1 MKKKFLFF
9 ATLSLL
15 LFSCSEDDSPITPE
29 PEAAF
34 ASGIFVLNEGNFGSS
49 NATVSFIDADGNVER
64 SVFSAVNG
72 TDLGDTAQSIAFYE
86 DLAFIILNVSNK
98 IEVVDRYT
106 FEQVASIG
114 TDLQNPRYAA
124 IANGKLYVTN
134 WGDGMDSEDDFV
146 AVFDLADFA
155 LAEKIA
161 VAEGPEN
168 ILAINDKLYVAHQ
181 GGFSFNN
188 LLSIIDSEDN
198 TVKKTLEVGDVPNSM
213 VVANGDLYVLSGGK
227 PSYASE
233 ETASS
238 IAEISLDSDEVS
250 DSWNFELSAGHA
262 GNLSVVGGNLLYT
275 INSDV
280 FEWSGSGALP
290 GSSSFSLT
298 EPASIYGFDVTDD
311 AIFVSS
317 PTADFTGDGTVYKY
331 DLSGQLLD
339 AYSVEI
345 NPNGVYFN

>member
-15 LFSCSEDDSPITPE
+15 LFSCSEDNSPTTPE

-34 ASGIFVLNEGNFGSS
+34 ASGMFVLNEGNFGSS
-49 NATVSFIDADGNVER
+49 NATVSFIDADGNVDR

-72 TDLGDTAQSIAFYE
+72 TDLGDTAQSIAFYQ

-106 FEQVASIG
+106 FEQVASID

-155 LAEKIA
+155 LTEKIA

-188 LLSIIDSEDN
+188 LLSIIDSEEN

-238 IAEISLDSDEVS
+238 IAEISLESDEVS
-250 DSWNFELSAGHA
+250 DSWNFELSVGHA
-262 GNLSVVGGNLLYT
+262 GNLSTAGGNLLYT

-298 EPASIYGFDVTDD
+298 EPASIYGFDVTGDG
-311 AIFVSS
+311 IFVSS

-339 AYSVEI
+339 TYSVEI